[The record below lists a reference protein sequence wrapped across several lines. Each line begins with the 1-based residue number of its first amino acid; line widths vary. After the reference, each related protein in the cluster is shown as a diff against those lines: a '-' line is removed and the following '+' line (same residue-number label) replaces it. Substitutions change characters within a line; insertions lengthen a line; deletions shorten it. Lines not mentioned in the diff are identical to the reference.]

1 VNGEIPLEEEY
12 LGGLESGR
20 MKKGMVAG
28 YGIYA
33 TNKRIIGVK
42 SRRALGK
49 ALAGL
54 AFGVV
59 GAYVGMKLSRGQ
71 SFKAIAD
78 LDEKKDFEV
87 AKENVSS
94 LELKKPTMWRRGHI
108 VISTLGAVSHCS
120 VEWD

>member
-1 VNGEIPLEEEY
+1 MELKA
-12 LGGLESGR
+12 GGLSAR
-20 MKKGMVAG
+20 P
-28 YGIYA
+28 
-33 TNKRIIGVK
+33 
-42 SRRALGK
+42 SLGW
-49 ALAGL
+49 L
-54 AFGVV
+54 FGVV